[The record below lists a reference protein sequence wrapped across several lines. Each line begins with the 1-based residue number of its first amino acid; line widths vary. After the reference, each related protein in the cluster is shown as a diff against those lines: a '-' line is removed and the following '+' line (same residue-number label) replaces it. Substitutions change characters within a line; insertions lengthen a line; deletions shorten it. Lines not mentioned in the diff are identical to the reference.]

1 MEPVTVAHVTPGGPA
16 RRLDAAGLVALKAS
30 VSAMDN
36 NCYVLAADGAAVVID
51 AADDAP
57 RVLALLG
64 QARAAAEAG
73 GEAGAGDTA
82 AAGGAAGAVDTAA
95 AGGAPST
102 GDLAGVDIAVV
113 TTHRH
118 HDHVGALRDVVAATG
133 ARVLAGADDADALP
147 VPVDVRLRHGDRVP
161 LGDRALEVVALRGH
175 TPGSVA
181 LAWTEAEGEHA
192 GRVHLFTGD
201 SLFPGGPGRTTSP
214 EDFAALMD
222 DLTERVFAR
231 FDDDTRVH
239 PGHGDST
246 TLGRER
252 PHLEEWRRRGW

>member
-73 GEAGAGDTA
+73 DTY
-82 AAGGAAGAVDTAA
+82 GAAGAVDTAA
-95 AGGAPST
+95 AGGAPSA
-102 GDLAGVDIAVV
+102 GDLAGADIAVV

-147 VPVDVRLRHGDRVP
+147 VPVDVRLRHGDRVA
-161 LGDRALEVVALRGH
+161 LGAQALEVVALRGH

-181 LAWTEAEGEHA
+181 LAWTEPEGEHA

-214 EDFAALMD
+214 EDFTALMD